1 MREGSVMEGVECK
14 RCVREG
20 SVEGV
25 IRVGVNVEM
34 GVQVCNKGRGH
45 TVRKAQDRGRTYK
58 TEVGTQDRGRD
69 TRQR

>member
-1 MREGSVMEGVECK
+1 M
-14 RCVREG
+14 
-20 SVEGV
+20 EGV